1 MEKSNSISEGVYP
14 IYLRRALRK
23 EYGHQ
28 RHTEKLE
35 YRKKI
40 ERSKQN
46 GKLAFKNS
54 MVH

>member
-1 MEKSNSISEGVYP
+1 MEKPNSIPEGVRP
-14 IYLRRALRK
+14 THLRRALRK
-23 EYGHQ
+23 ENAYQ
-28 RHTEKLE
+28 RRTEKLE
-35 YRKKI
+35 YRMKI